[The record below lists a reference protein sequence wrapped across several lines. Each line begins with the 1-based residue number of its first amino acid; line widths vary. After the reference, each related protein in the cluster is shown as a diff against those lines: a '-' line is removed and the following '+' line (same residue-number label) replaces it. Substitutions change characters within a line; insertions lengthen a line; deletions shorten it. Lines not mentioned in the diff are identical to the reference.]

1 MQRRRRPRTPAAAGD
16 GRPAGCCRVAR
27 RPAPLALEWPARQCS
42 RATRCWRPCTAWWEA
57 RGRGTAAGPGRS
69 STARWPPFPPR
80 PSRRKRRP
88 RGRPLPG
95 VPEPRPAEPGG
106 GADAAEGP
114 FPPGLRAGSA
124 APARIRLAAAAT
136 RALPAAAA
144 ARPAKTSCCA
154 RPRPRP
160 RLRGPSSP
168 PAAAAAATGAAEL
181 LVGDIVR
188 RVLQHVAAARTC
200 GPRTCGLTSMRWLR
214 SWRPSTGYL

>member
-1 MQRRRRPRTPAAAGD
+1 M
-16 GRPAGCCRVAR
+16 
-27 RPAPLALEWPARQCS
+27 
-42 RATRCWRPCTAWWEA
+42 
-57 RGRGTAAGPGRS
+57 
-69 STARWPPFPPR
+69 
-80 PSRRKRRP
+80 
-88 RGRPLPG
+88 
-95 VPEPRPAEPGG
+95 
-106 GADAAEGP
+106 
-114 FPPGLRAGSA
+114 AGSTVQPSDEVLA
-124 APARIRLAAAAT
+124 AVHSVVGGSRTRYCALRLARAAAARRGGPHFPHGPRDASGAPEGGLYRGCPSLDPRSLEVVLMQPKGPSRPDFVLAARRRLAFASLLLPPAQQWPRRR
-136 RALPAAAA
+136 RALPAAGA